1 MTLGYGFGYRSEQD
15 SQENQGESVLG
26 IHLRYCAH
34 YDISST
40 SLASTKYTTQDQQ
53 LQQQRQG
60 Q

>member
-34 YDISST
+34 SNS
-40 SLASTKYTTQDQQ
+40 
-53 LQQQRQG
+53 
-60 Q
+60 